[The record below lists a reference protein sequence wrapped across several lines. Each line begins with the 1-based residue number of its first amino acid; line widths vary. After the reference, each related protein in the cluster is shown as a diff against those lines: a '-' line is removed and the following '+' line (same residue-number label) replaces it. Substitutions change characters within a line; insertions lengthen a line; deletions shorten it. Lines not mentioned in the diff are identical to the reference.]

1 MSLLVCVYISPK
13 AGHMLVR
20 FDFPVCIYI
29 LALIWIGQTS
39 WWLSYFL
46 YVYTYII
53 HSYMYG
59 CCLLSN
65 TGARISAFG
74 SFESNFY
81 SRWADLDLSLEL
93 SNKYAFEKIS
103 KREKIKILRS
113 FMNNVIYKG
122 GSLHFGTCLIFC
134 Y

>member
-1 MSLLVCVYISPK
+1 M
-13 AGHMLVR
+13 H
-20 FDFPVCIYI
+20 
-29 LALIWIGQTS
+29 
-39 WWLSYFL
+39 
-46 YVYTYII
+46 
-53 HSYMYG
+53 G

-65 TGARISAFG
+65 AGARLSAFG

-103 KREKIKILRS
+103 KREKVKILRS
-113 FMNNVIYKG
+113 FMNNVIYRG
-122 GSLHFGTCLIFC
+122 DSLHFVTCLIFC

>member
-46 YVYTYII
+46 YVYTYIMAI
-53 HSYMYG
+53 SHNFVLNLEHS
-59 CCLLSN
+59 S
-65 TGARISAFG
+65 I
-74 SFESNFY
+74 
-81 SRWADLDLSLEL
+81 W
-93 SNKYAFEKIS
+93 
-103 KREKIKILRS
+103 
-113 FMNNVIYKG
+113 VIPN
-122 GSLHFGTCLIFC
+122 
-134 Y
+134 